1 MLIHIV
7 LIDLYPI
14 LVKML
19 KILQS
24 SEIDKIFEKVEV
36 AYTVISDHCVSR
48 TVLCRKFEFS
58 NTLIKSSAQGSN
70 LASFVGNETKV

>member
-7 LIDLYPI
+7 IIGLYPI

-19 KILQS
+19 QILQS

-48 TVLCRKFEFS
+48 TVLMPE
-58 NTLIKSSAQGSN
+58 L
-70 LASFVGNETKV
+70 L